1 MKIIT
6 ICIYT
11 TVCFLMVGCKK
22 STSTIREYDT
32 VENYATELEK
42 LCLKCHDDSVTFSL
56 KTKEEGYITECDFKY
71 LGSLKI
77 KRDNFKVIQRTILSG
92 QLPKALRA
100 NVSIKLF
107 LKGKLYGEY
116 TGFDKLHKIKVVS
129 NTLCLYDSRTKTKAF
144 FKLKDS
150 IPNNLYFPHEETDSG
165 LIGEMFY
172 FNKYQNR

>member
-1 MKIIT
+1 MKIVT

-11 TVCFLMVGCKK
+11 TICFLIVGCKK
-22 STSTIREYDT
+22 NTSTIRDYDT

-42 LCLKCHDDSVTFSL
+42 RCLKCHDDSVTFSF
-56 KTKEEGYITECDFKY
+56 KTKEEGYITEYDFKY

-92 QLPKALRA
+92 LLPEALRA
-100 NVSIKLF
+100 NVSLRLF

-116 TGFDKLHKIKVVS
+116 TEFDMLHKIKVVS
-129 NTLCLYDSRTKTKAF
+129 NTLCLYDNRTKTKAF

-150 IPNNLYFPHEETDSG
+150 IPNNLYFPHEENDSG

-172 FNKYQNR
+172 FSKCP

>member
-1 MKIIT
+1 M
-6 ICIYT
+6 
-11 TVCFLMVGCKK
+11 
-22 STSTIREYDT
+22 
-32 VENYATELEK
+32 ENYATELEK
-42 LCLKCHDDSVTFSL
+42 LCLKCHDDSVTFSF
-56 KTKEEGYITECDFKY
+56 KTKEEGYITEYDFKY

-92 QLPKALRA
+92 LLPEALRA
-100 NVSIKLF
+100 NVSLRLF

-116 TGFDKLHKIKVVS
+116 TEFDMLHKIKVVS
-129 NTLCLYDSRTKTKAF
+129 NTLCLYDNRTKTKAF

-172 FNKYQNR
+172 FSKCP

>member
-11 TVCFLMVGCKK
+11 TICFLMVGCKK
-22 STSTIREYDT
+22 NTSTIREYDT

-56 KTKEEGYITECDFKY
+56 KTKVEGYITESDFKY

-92 QLPKALRA
+92 QLPEALRA

-107 LKGKLYGEY
+107 LEGNLYGEY

-172 FNKYQNR
+172 FNKYQDR

>member
-11 TVCFLMVGCKK
+11 TICFLIVGCKK
-22 STSTIREYDT
+22 STSTIRDYDI

-56 KTKEEGYITECDFKY
+56 KTKEGGYISEYYFKY

-77 KRDNFKVIQRTILSG
+77 KRDNFKVIQETILSG
-92 QLPKALRA
+92 LLQDALRA
-100 NVSIKLF
+100 NVSIRFF
-107 LKGKLYGEY
+107 LNGKLYGEY
-116 TGFDKLHKIKVVS
+116 ASFDMSHKIKVVS
-129 NTLCLYDSRTKTKAF
+129 NTLCLYHSRTKTKAN

-150 IPNNLYFPHEETDSG
+150 IPNNLFFPHEERDSV

-172 FNKYQNR
+172 FSKCP

>member
-1 MKIIT
+1 
-6 ICIYT
+6 
-11 TVCFLMVGCKK
+11 MVGCKK
-22 STSTIREYDT
+22 NTSTIREYDT
-32 VENYATELEK
+32 VENCATELEK
-42 LCLKCHDDSVTFSL
+42 LCLKCHDDSVTFSF
-56 KTKEEGYITECDFKY
+56 KTKKEGYITEYDFKY

-92 QLPKALRA
+92 LLPEALRA
-100 NVSIKLF
+100 NVSLRLF

-116 TGFDKLHKIKVVS
+116 TGFDMLHKIKVVS

-150 IPNNLYFPHEETDSG
+150 IPNNLYFPHEENDSE

-172 FNKYQNR
+172 FNKYQHREPKQITPILHP

>member
-11 TVCFLMVGCKK
+11 TICFLMVGCKK

-42 LCLKCHDDSVTFSL
+42 LCLKCHDDSVTFSF
-56 KTKEEGYITECDFKY
+56 KTKEEGYITEYDFKY

-92 QLPKALRA
+92 LLPEA
-100 NVSIKLF
+100 
-107 LKGKLYGEY
+107 
-116 TGFDKLHKIKVVS
+116 
-129 NTLCLYDSRTKTKAF
+129 
-144 FKLKDS
+144 
-150 IPNNLYFPHEETDSG
+150 
-165 LIGEMFY
+165 
-172 FNKYQNR
+172 

>member
-1 MKIIT
+1 MLDDNNLRMKIIT

-22 STSTIREYDT
+22 NTSTIRDHDT

-77 KRDNFKVIQRTILSG
+77 KGSVN
-92 QLPKALRA
+92 
-100 NVSIKLF
+100 
-107 LKGKLYGEY
+107 
-116 TGFDKLHKIKVVS
+116 
-129 NTLCLYDSRTKTKAF
+129 
-144 FKLKDS
+144 
-150 IPNNLYFPHEETDSG
+150 
-165 LIGEMFY
+165 
-172 FNKYQNR
+172 